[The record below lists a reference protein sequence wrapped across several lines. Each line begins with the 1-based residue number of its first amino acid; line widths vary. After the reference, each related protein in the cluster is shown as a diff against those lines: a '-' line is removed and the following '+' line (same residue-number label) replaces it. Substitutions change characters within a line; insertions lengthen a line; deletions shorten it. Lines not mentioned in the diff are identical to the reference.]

1 MKKVFAIL
9 LAFVMVFA
17 FAACGES
24 AEVEETNPPDAG
36 SPAVEETGSP
46 DAGDDTKEL
55 TALICSVAKPLS
67 LIDSDGVIQG
77 YEYDVLCAINEIMDD
92 YTFEIVPCTD
102 EVQNMRLETGDFD
115 LSVGGYMWNE
125 EREADYAV
133 PETPIGA
140 TAFVLYVRPEDADKI
155 TCMQDVI
162 DGGYTFGPVF
172 PNGGIYKAMVEW
184 NEANGS
190 PLDEIPVQAD
200 ISVAER
206 IELVVSGQCD
216 VYVETVNTDVEEV
229 AAEMGVELVQVEEPL
244 TAEKTVVLIKKED
257 TELCEAVNNAL
268 STLMEN
274 GTLVELSNKWYGYDI
289 FSLIE

>member
-1 MKKVFAIL
+1 M
-9 LAFVMVFA
+9 
-17 FAACGES
+17 
-24 AEVEETNPPDAG
+24 
-36 SPAVEETGSP
+36 
-46 DAGDDTKEL
+46 
-55 TALICSVAKPLS
+55 
-67 LIDSDGVIQG
+67 
-77 YEYDVLCAINEIMDD
+77 
-92 YTFEIVPCTD
+92 
-102 EVQNMRLETGDFD
+102 
-115 LSVGGYMWNE
+115 
-125 EREADYAV
+125 
-133 PETPIGA
+133 
-140 TAFVLYVRPEDADKI
+140 LYVRPEDADKI

-244 TAEKTVVLIKKED
+244 TAEKQWCLLRRKTPSCVRLSIMLLAPTWRTERLLSFLTSGTV
-257 TELCEAVNNAL
+257 T
-268 STLMEN
+268 
-274 GTLVELSNKWYGYDI
+274 I
-289 FSLIE
+289 FSA